1 MRRGFRVKNWIIGAL
16 ATALAV
22 SVAAGVIAQRDGR
35 SATVEIRVWEDVRD
49 PERNYISARPEGGS
63 WRTLGTIPIPL
74 TDGVSSSGR
83 FRYGDIALAVPLP
96 DAPTA
101 TPDPCDTSRPPWSS
115 FRASV
120 RTAEQ
125 EDARQPD
132 GSYLGAYTDTR
143 LPARDGIQID
153 HIVARKYA
161 CENGGG
167 AWSDETVRDFVND
180 RENLIA
186 VTASENGRK
195 SDRGPADY
203 LPARW
208 RCEYAAAWR
217 TVAARYG
224 LTLPARDDQ
233 ALASAEAECSA
244 PTASPAPTSTPT
256 PTSNPRFA
264 TCDEARAAGYANLTA
279 EEVSRM
285 GIRTRDP
292 DGDGVYCES

>member
-1 MRRGFRVKNWIIGAL
+1 MKNWIIGAL

-35 SATVEIRVWEDVRD
+35 SATVEIRVWEDVNA

-74 TDGVSSSGR
+74 TDGVSGSGR
-83 FRYGDIALAVPLP
+83 FRYGDVALAVPLP
-96 DAPTA
+96 ATPTA

-120 RTAEQ
+120 RAAEQ

-132 GSYLGAYTDTR
+132 GSYLGAYTGTR
-143 LPARDGIQID
+143 LSTRDGLQID

-161 CENGGG
+161 CEHGG
-167 AWSDETVRDFVND
+167 ASWSEETVRAFVND
-180 RENLIA
+180 RENLIG
-186 VTASENGRK
+186 VTAGENSRK
-195 SDRGPADY
+195 SDKGPADY

-217 TVAARYG
+217 TLAARYG
-224 LTLPARDDQ
+224 LTLPARDDT
-233 ALASAEAECSA
+233 ALADAEAECVA
-244 PTASPAPTSTPT
+244 PTGTPT
-256 PTSNPRFA
+256 PASATATSTAMPSERYS
-264 TCDEARAAGYANLTA
+264 TCAEAKRAGLANLTRA
-279 EEVSRM
+279 EVERY
-285 GIRTRDP
+285 GIQTR
-292 DGDGVYCES
+292 DGDGDGLYCES